1 MMKKRVFLIVLD
13 SLGIG
18 EAPDAS
24 LFGDAGSNTLGSIR
38 RSSKFS
44 CPNLEKLGLF
54 HIDGVGG
61 GVTSPLASFARMR
74 EASMG
79 KDTTIGHWEIA
90 GLISKDPLPTYPN
103 GFPEEVISEF
113 EALTNRGVLCNR
125 PYSGTD
131 VIRDYGEEHLCTGNL
146 IVYTSADGV
155 FQIAAHE
162 DVVPLNELYRYCEI
176 ARKMLVGKHGVGRV
190 IARPFAG
197 KHPFVRTSGRHDYS
211 ITPPAKTMVDVLA
224 ENGLDTIP
232 VGKIYDIF
240 AGLGFERSNPTAS
253 NEDGMQKTLTF
264 VDADFC
270 GLCFVNLVDFDS
282 VYGHRNDVDGY
293 AAALSAFDRFL
304 GEFLPKLRQDDLLLI
319 TADHGC
325 DPATPST
332 DHSRE
337 YTPLLL
343 YGDSVKR
350 GINLGTRPTFADIG
364 TTVLDY
370 FGLPVDSIAGESL
383 LPFVGKKGEI

>member
-146 IVYTSADGV
+146 IVYTSADSV